1 MIDIYLG
8 ERKMLN
14 FFSSNV
20 LKSLLGCCLMI
31 ICSSVGVRAMSSY
44 ATCNAHSTCYSSGEF
59 CDNSNDCM
67 ACASYD
73 QSDSIDNQKPAWC
86 NDYDA
91 YGLGEVYISNS
102 YTLRNTQK
110 RAYDPSS
117 PQAGTH
123 CPTLDACASQCTETY
138 QVTKTDAVITLT
150 STHAN
155 TDSCTCETLVFSKV
169 YGADEEWWWTSTNA
183 NFGTATTRIEIDQF
197 SPDMLD
203 LALTNND
210 NSIDCLYEYDI
221 EYEMSLTDSSVLKY
235 ESQTVQDG
243 VEAYCPTFGAC
254 VLNCRSEYTVTT
266 SGTNVITL
274 TSTFSDTAECVCD
287 KITFTMVNGYFRST
301 NVFGLTIPEGGRGDS
316 EILQFSP
323 DALKLYVFTEDSAA
337 TTVTDCV
344 WKYSINDAPAPTPTP
359 TPSSSSTCKLNV
371 LVGVLFAI
379 LVATLLA

>member
-1 MIDIYLG
+1 
-8 ERKMLN
+8 
-14 FFSSNV
+14 
-20 LKSLLGCCLMI
+20 
-31 ICSSVGVRAMSSY
+31 MSSY
-44 ATCNAHSTCYSSGEF
+44 ATCDAHSTCYSEGEF
-59 CDNSNDCM
+59 CDYSNDCT
-67 ACASYD
+67 ACAKYD
-73 QSDSIDNQKPAWC
+73 ESDSIDNQKPAWC

-102 YTLRNTQK
+102 YTLVFDQK

-123 CPTLDACASQCTETY
+123 CPTLSDCANECIGKY

-210 NSIDCLYEYDI
+210 RSIDCLIEYGI

-235 ESQTVQDG
+235 ESQSPDSG
-243 VEAYCPTFGAC
+243 NCPTFSAC
-254 VLNCRSEYTVTT
+254 VLNCRSEYKVTT
-266 SGTNVITL
+266 SGTNVITW
-274 TSTFSDTAECVCD
+274 TSTSDTAECVCD

-323 DALKLYVFTEDSAA
+323 DALKLYVLTEDSA
-337 TTVTDCV
+337 TTTETDCV
-344 WKYSINDAPAPTPTP
+344 WKYSISDAPAPTPTPTPTP
-359 TPSSSSTCKLNV
+359 TPSSSSTFKLNV
-371 LVGVLFAI
+371 LVGLISATV
-379 LVATLLA
+379 VAFMFV